1 MNKKQLLIQI
11 IFIINIKKIKDKG
24 AVSQKKIINLK
35 SKHLQLLYWLKKICL
50 KVINKIIDILKKNN
64 L

>member
-11 IFIINIKKIKDKG
+11 IFIIIIKKIKDKG

-35 SKHLQLLYWLKKICL
+35 SKHLQLLYWSKKICL
-50 KVINKIIDILKKNN
+50 KVINKIIDIF
-64 L
+64 